1 VLLCGDWGGHVG
13 AQPRGG
19 DPQRRPGHQ
28 TQETGRGPGRLLHA
42 SPVDRPADRPQPAF
56 AEFYQQPGH
65 RTPAGRDRLVRAGG
79 PILDR
84 VNRALGYLEELLPDS
99 IDEACFI
106 DRSGP
111 EVARVVRGERATR
124 DELSPDES
132 ASPLL
137 QADLCAARRAGL
149 PGQALRLPRH
159 NGVGHFQLYP
169 AADARPQQAGD
180 RALRDHHRELPAQA
194 ALDRQ
199 FDIAI
204 VDAAT
209 GAVVIDSR
217 LPQQLGAKLGR
228 IQRDSSNLPA
238 ILKRRVLSSSK
249 RPRSNSPGWSCRCG
263 ARVSQYL

>member
-19 DPQRRPGHQ
+19 DSQRRPGHQ

-56 AEFYQQPGH
+56 AEFFQQPGR

-84 VNRALGYLEELLPDS
+84 VNRALGYLEELLPFS

-106 DRSGP
+106 NRSGP

-132 ASPLL
+132 ASPFFK
-137 QADLCAARRAGL
+137 
-149 PGQALRLPRH
+149 PT
-159 NGVGHFQLYP
+159 F
-169 AADARPQQAGD
+169 
-180 RALRDHHRELPAQA
+180 ALRDGQVYQARPSVSPDTTEWVISSSTLLPT
-194 ALDRQ
+194 LDRSKQ
-199 FDIAI
+199 AI
-204 VDAAT
+204 VHFEITIESFRRRPRWTASST
-209 GAVVIDSR
+209 SPSWTR
-217 LPQQLGAKLGR
+217 PLGR
-228 IQRDSSNLPA
+228 
-238 ILKRRVLSSSK
+238 
-249 RPRSNSPGWSCRCG
+249 W
-263 ARVSQYL
+263 